1 MFGHSIG
8 GKTMY
13 KLLTRPVT
21 SRALDE
27 RFAWVVGFLF
37 LVVCTTLMLKML
49 PTLGLLTSTI
59 LVLCISVGWLVIGSE
74 APISWRGRRC

>member
-1 MFGHSIG
+1 
-8 GKTMY
+8 MY
-13 KLLTRPVT
+13 KLFTSHVT

-27 RFAWVVGFLF
+27 RFGWVVGFLF

-59 LVLCISVGWLVIGSE
+59 LVLCVSVGWLVIGWQ
-74 APISWRGRRC
+74 APTLWQGRT